1 MSDAT
6 VTTISVSREIA
17 APAEVVWGMISDV
30 PRMGE
35 WSPETTGCEWS
46 GGVERAAVGAKFV
59 GRNVNG
65 AKKWNTACT
74 VTDCEPGSVFAF
86 DSKSVGLPI
95 AGWAYRFEPTDQGCR
110 VTETWTDKRGWLV
123 KTVSPWVS
131 GVQDRATHNEATMT
145 ESLKQ
150 LAAAAEAT
158 TH

>member
-17 APAEVVWGMISDV
+17 AAAEVVWGMISDV